1 MGLKIVILAAG
12 AGSRMVADLPKVL
25 HPLGGIPLLGHV
37 IHTALSLEPEDIYVI
52 YSNER
57 SNVKEALLHEPVTW
71 IVQDKPLGTG
81 HAVMQALP
89 QVNDDD
95 TVLVL
100 YGDVPLITK
109 GTLQYLLNSTPQNGI
124 GLLVAKVADP
134 SGLGRIV
141 RGEQKQIL
149 RIVEHK
155 DASES
160 ELRLKEINT
169 GIMAMQGA
177 LLKAWLPNLTDTNQQ
192 NEYYLTD
199 TVALA
204 VSEDHPVTGVPA
216 FSAHEIQGVNNRWQ
230 LGQLERYYQQLQA
243 KRFSLSGVTIRDF
256 ARFDVRGRDV
266 TMDPDVEIDVNV
278 ILSGRVH
285 IASGAYVGPGCCLT
299 NVRVG
304 SHVRIEAHSVISDT
318 VLEANAHVG
327 PFAHVHGESHVASHA
342 EVGNFVE
349 LKNAKLGEGTKAK
362 HLAYLGDATLGK
374 QVNVGAGAITC
385 NYDGKQ
391 KWETRVH
398 DNVFIGSNTS
408 LVAPITLH
416 EGAVVGAG
424 STVSN
429 DVEAK
434 ALAVTRAKLR
444 TVKDWKK

>member
-1 MGLKIVILAAG
+1 MALKIVILAAG

-25 HPLGGIPLLGHV
+25 HSLGGIPLLGHV
-37 IHTALSLEPEDIYVI
+37 IHTARSLDPDDVCVI
-52 YSNER
+52 YGDER
-57 SNVKEALLHEPVTW
+57 SNVKEALLHESVSWVP
-71 IVQDKPLGTG
+71 QDQPLGTG

-89 QVNDDD
+89 HINDDD
-95 TVLVL
+95 SVLVL

-109 GTLQYLLNSTPQNGI
+109 GTLQYLLNSTPSDGI

-134 SGLGRIV
+134 SGLGRII
-141 RGEQKQIL
+141 RGDQKQIL

-160 ELRLKEINT
+160 ELRIKEINT
-169 GIMAMQGA
+169 GIMAMQGS

-192 NEYYLTD
+192 QEYYLTD
-199 TVALA
+199 TIALA
-204 VSEDHPVTGVPA
+204 VSEGRPVTGVPA

-266 TMDPDVEIDVNV
+266 TMDPDVDIDVNV
-278 ILSGRVH
+278 ILSGCVH
-285 IASGAYVGPGCCLT
+285 ISAGASIGPGCCLT

-304 SHVRIEAHSVISDT
+304 PNVRIEANSVISDT

-327 PFAHVHGESHVASHA
+327 PFAHIHGESRVAARA

-349 LKNAKLGEGTKAK
+349 LKNTSLGEDSKAK

-374 QVNVGAGAITC
+374 HVNVGAGAITC

-391 KWETRVH
+391 KWETTVH

-408 LVAPITLH
+408 LIAPMTLH
-416 EGAVVGAG
+416 ESAVIGAG

-429 DVEAK
+429 DVEANS
-434 ALAVTRAKLR
+434 LAVTRAKLR